1 MLCNNNT
8 ILAPTFFR
16 SEVVVEEERV
26 NVVLVLCSLV
36 TATAIVKTTPLSQF
50 GWSKESFKTF
60 F

>member
-1 MLCNNNT
+1 MEKLRNNNT
-8 ILAPTFFR
+8 ILASTSFR
-16 SEVVVEEERV
+16 SGVVEEERV
-26 NVVLVLCSLV
+26 NVVVVNV

>member
-8 ILAPTFFR
+8 ILAPTSFH
-16 SEVVVEEERV
+16 SEVVEEERV
-26 NVVLVLCSLV
+26 NVVLVLCSLF